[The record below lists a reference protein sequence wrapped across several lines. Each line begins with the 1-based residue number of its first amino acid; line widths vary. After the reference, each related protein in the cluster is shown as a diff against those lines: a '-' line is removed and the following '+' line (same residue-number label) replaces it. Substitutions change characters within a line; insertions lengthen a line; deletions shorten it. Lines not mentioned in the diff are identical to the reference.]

1 MIQIIIMLVTGILW
15 LLQGY
20 VFGYQFP
27 FVDDKPVLIV
37 LGQVTQGLSTI
48 GGTVY
53 VVSSLFLMYEKFI
66 RNKESEEKF
75 EVDLF
80 YNIMTIVG
88 VVLLI
93 CTTL

>member
-1 MIQIIIMLVTGILW
+1 MVQIVVMFLTGVLW

-20 VFGYQFP
+20 VFGYQLP
-27 FVDDKPVLIV
+27 FASGKPVLIV
-37 LGQVTQGLSTI
+37 LGQVIQGFSLL
-48 GGTVY
+48 GGTAY
-53 VVSSLFLMYEKFI
+53 IISSLFLIYEKFI
-66 RNKESEEKF
+66 GNKNSEEKF

-93 CTTL
+93 CTIL

>member
-1 MIQIIIMLVTGILW
+1 MVQIVVMFLTGVLW
-15 LLQGY
+15 LIQGY
-20 VFGYQFP
+20 VFGYQLP
-27 FVDDKPVLIV
+27 FVSDKPVFIV
-37 LGQVTQGLSTI
+37 LGQVIQGFSLL

-53 VVSSLFLMYEKFI
+53 IIASLFLIYEKFI
-66 RNKESEEKF
+66 RNKNSEEKF

-93 CTTL
+93 CTIL

>member
-1 MIQIIIMLVTGILW
+1 MVQIVVMFLTGVLW

-20 VFGYQFP
+20 VFGYQLP
-27 FVDDKPVLIV
+27 FVSDKPVFIV
-37 LGQVTQGLSTI
+37 LGQVIQGFSLL

-53 VVSSLFLMYEKFI
+53 IISSLFLIYEKFI
-66 RNKESEEKF
+66 RNKNSEEKF

-93 CTTL
+93 CTIL